1 MGCKS
6 VCYNICD
13 KIFLIG
19 KGYAMGQ
26 FDTGAEIRRSIMK
39 RTFHYRNIFE
49 PVGLKL
55 IFDPTC
61 FDPTLEQSSNFVSSD
76 LGGTASCNP

>member
-1 MGCKS
+1 
-6 VCYNICD
+6 
-13 KIFLIG
+13 
-19 KGYAMGQ
+19 MGQ

>member
-1 MGCKS
+1 M
-6 VCYNICD
+6 ICD
-13 KIFLIG
+13 KIFLIV
-19 KGYAMGQ
+19 KLYAMGQ
-26 FDTGAEIRRSIMK
+26 FDIGAEIMISIIK

-55 IFDPTC
+55 IFDPIC
-61 FDPTLEQSSNFVSSD
+61 LDPTLEQSSNFASSA